1 MHPLFPTASALTE
14 TVTYELLD
22 VPVGLLINFH
32 DLRVI
37 ESLFEI
43 AKVPSEFS
51 DRLQGSQSA
60 DSSRGKPLMRTS
72 EI

>member
-22 VPVGLLINFH
+22 VPFGLLINFH

-37 ESLFEI
+37 GSLFEI

-51 DRLQGSQSA
+51 DRL
-60 DSSRGKPLMRTS
+60 
-72 EI
+72 